1 MNLENSYWYFDRVL
15 PKKFCKDVIKYG
27 KTKEEEL
34 AITGQFSDKGPN
46 NLSQKDIKDLKKKR
60 DSNVVWLDDQ
70 WIYKEILTYVNV
82 ANENAK
88 WNFHWDWAES
98 CQFTKYGVGQYY
110 GWHCD
115 TLNKPYDETGGKNL
129 VGKIRKL
136 SMTVL
141 LNDPKEYEGGGFLFD
156 LTTPEDKKKNIV
168 KAKELT
174 SRGSIIVFPSFIWH
188 KVEPIT
194 KGTRY
199 SLVAWNCGNPWQ

>member
-1 MNLENSYWYFDRVL
+1 MWLYKTIQPYVAEANKNSGWNFEWSITEQCQFTVY
-15 PKKFCKDVIKYG
+15 KKNQFYNWHQDSSFRKYG
-27 KTKEEEL
+27 K
-34 AITGQFSDKGPN
+34 
-46 NLSQKDIKDLKKKR
+46 
-60 DSNVVWLDDQ
+60 NVGSL
-70 WIYKEILTYVNV
+70 E
-82 ANENAK
+82 
-88 WNFHWDWAES
+88 
-98 CQFTKYGVGQYY
+98 
-110 GWHCD
+110 
-115 TLNKPYDETGGKNL
+115 
-129 VGKIRKL
+129 GKIRKL

>member
-136 SMTVL
+136 SMTINL
-141 LNDPKEYEGGGFLFD
+141 TETNEYEGGNLEFD
-156 LTTPEDKKKNIV
+156 LSNPDNKNNIIS
-168 KAKELT
+168 AEEAR
-174 SRGSIIVFPSFIWH
+174 SQGSVIIFPSHLWH
-188 KVEPIT
+188 RVTPVT
-194 KGTRY
+194 KGVRY
-199 SLVAWNCGNPWQ
+199 SLVVWCCGNTFV